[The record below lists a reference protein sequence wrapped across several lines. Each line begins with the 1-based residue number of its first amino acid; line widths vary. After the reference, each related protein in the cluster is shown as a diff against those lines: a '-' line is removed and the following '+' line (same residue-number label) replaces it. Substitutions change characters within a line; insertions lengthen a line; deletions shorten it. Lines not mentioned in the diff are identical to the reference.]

1 MPPRRPET
9 LAAFMQNPAPTAG
22 PQHDELIRDFGLAKA
37 TALNMSNMIGIG
49 PFITM
54 NLILGAMG
62 GPQAIL
68 GWIVGVVLAICD
80 GMVWSELSAAMPGSG
95 GTYLYLRECFGRE
108 RWGRFMAFMFIWQ
121 FMLSGPLE
129 IASGAIGLSKYAVYP
144 LVHMGWIEKPRSAI
158 EKPDHGS
165 PSDPDDGAAQQ
176 VAATATPWWTN
187 KVFAERTIACTV
199 SFLAVVLLYRRIT
212 AIGRLTLILWL
223 AMLGTVLFMIVSG
236 LTHFDK
242 SLILPFP
249 EDAFRFDGKFLFGLG
264 TAMGIAMYD
273 YLGYY
278 DVCYIGD
285 EVQHPEKNIPRSIL
299 ISVVAVAAIYMTM
312 NISFIGV
319 IPWQEVGDTVATTF
333 VERLYGPGA
342 ANLIT
347 VFVAITAFASI
358 FAMFLGYSRI
368 PYAAARDGTFFSFF
382 NHLHPIQ
389 KFPDRSLLVV
399 GGVTMLASLWTL
411 EDVINAILACRILV
425 QFLGQNAGLMY
436 YRRQHAERRM
446 PFRMWLYPIP
456 CWIAF
461 VGWSFIYGSKL
472 VGQREMP
479 LYKQEALLGLFVIA
493 TGAVVFLAWS
503 ARVRQW
509 PFAGE
514 SRRSLS

>member
-1 MPPRRPET
+1 MDRLPTSDAAPPEE
-9 LAAFMQNPAPTAG
+9 M
-22 PQHDELIRDFGLAKA
+22 IRDFGLAKA

-68 GWIVGVVLAICD
+68 GWIVGVLLAICD

-95 GTYLYLRECFGRE
+95 GTYLYLRECFGRQ

-129 IASGAIGLSKYAVYP
+129 IASGAIGLSKYAAYP
-144 LVHMGWIEKPRSAI
+144 LVHFGWIDGDPPAARESELAGEGNPDVQPAGQASKPWTTKAITERAIAFGVSA
-158 EKPDHGS
+158 
-165 PSDPDDGAAQQ
+165 
-176 VAATATPWWTN
+176 
-187 KVFAERTIACTV
+187 
-199 SFLAVVLLYRRIT
+199 LAVALLYRRIS
-212 AIGRLTLILWL
+212 AIGRLTLFLWV

-236 LTHFDK
+236 LMHFDK
-242 SLILPFP
+242 SLIFPFP
-249 EDAFRFDGKFLFGLG
+249 ENAFHVDGKFLFGLG

-285 EVQHPEKNIPRSIL
+285 EVQHPERNIPRSIM
-299 ISVVAVAAIYMTM
+299 ISVIAVAAIYMTM

-319 IPWQEVGDTVATTF
+319 IPWREVGDTVATTF
-333 VERLYGPGA
+333 VEKLYGPGA
-342 ANLIT
+342 ASVIT
-347 VFVAITAFASI
+347 IFVALTAFASI

-399 GGVTMLASLWTL
+399 GVITMIASLWTL

-436 YRRQHAERRM
+436 YRRTHAGRM
-446 PFRMWLYPIP
+446 PFRMWLYPVP

-461 VGWSFIYGSKL
+461 AGWSFIFGSKL
-472 VGQREMP
+472 IGQISNP
-479 LYKQEALLGLFVIA
+479 WYKQEALLGMLVTA
-493 TGAVVFLAWS
+493 AGGVVFLIWS
-503 ARVRQW
+503 ARSRQW
-509 PFAGE
+509 PFAGGTNPD
-514 SRRSLS
+514 

>member
-1 MPPRRPET
+1 MDHLPT
-9 LAAFMQNPAPTAG
+9 SADAP
-22 PQHDELIRDFGLAKA
+22 HDELIRDFGLAKA

-68 GWIVGVVLAICD
+68 GWIVGVLLAICD

-95 GTYLYLRECFGRE
+95 GSYLYLRECFGRE

-121 FMLSGPLE
+121 FLLSGPLE
-129 IASGAIGLSKYAVYP
+129 IASGAIGLSKYAAYP
-144 LVHMGWIEKPRSAI
+144 LVHFGWVEGARPNDDALGSDEESAAAI
-158 EKPDHGS
+158 EAGVPEAWSSK
-165 PSDPDDGAAQQ
+165 AI
-176 VAATATPWWTN
+176 
-187 KVFAERTIACTV
+187 AERAIAFGV
-199 SFLAVVLLYRRIT
+199 SAVAVMLLYRRIT
-212 AIGRLTLILWL
+212 AIGRLTLFLWL

-236 LTHFDK
+236 LMHFDK
-242 SLILPFP
+242 NLIVPFP
-249 EDAFRFDGKFLFGLG
+249 ENAFHVDGKFLFGLG

-285 EVQHPEKNIPRSIL
+285 EVQHPEKNIPRSIM
-299 ISVVAVAAIYMTM
+299 ISVVAVAVIYMTM

-333 VERLYGPGA
+333 VEKLYGPGA
-342 ANLIT
+342 ACLIT
-347 VFVAITAFASI
+347 LFVALTAFASI

-368 PYAAARDGTFFSFF
+368 PYAAARDGTFFSYFD
-382 NHLHPIQ
+382 HLHPKQ

-399 GGVTMLASLWTL
+399 GVITMLASLWTL

-425 QFLGQNAGLMY
+425 QFVGQNAGLMH
-436 YRRQHAERRM
+436 YRRTHSQRAM
-446 PFRMWLYPIP
+446 PFRMWLYPLP

-461 VGWSFIYGSKL
+461 AGWMFIFGSKL
-472 VGQREMP
+472 VGQIANP
-479 LYKQEALLGLFVIA
+479 WYKQEALLGLLVIA
-493 TGAVVFLAWS
+493 AGAGIFLVWS
-503 ARVRQW
+503 ARARQW
-509 PFAGE
+509 PFT
-514 SRRSLS
+514 RSQT